1 MQLSFSY
8 LQQFIVGD
16 SNIHV
21 DISSDYD
28 GQKVLE
34 VLHSMG
40 SLLTPTYYTT
50 LSHFHFSDYLLY
62 IASRGVSKSTVVCQ
76 LTNGRAKD

>member
-1 MQLSFSY
+1 MTRKDRSLYPAVFSY

-40 SLLTPTYYTT
+40 SLFDSNILHNLVTWAAMLLTW
-50 LSHFHFSDYLLY
+50 S
-62 IASRGVSKSTVVCQ
+62 SRVNLIK
-76 LTNGRAKD
+76 

>member
-40 SLLTPTYYTT
+40 SL
-50 LSHFHFSDYLLY
+50 
-62 IASRGVSKSTVVCQ
+62 
-76 LTNGRAKD
+76 